1 MTLPT
6 SLTPGSLASALPIL
20 TILNDPSRSAM
31 YRHLSQQAG
40 VPTIE
45 AQGALHAL
53 TQLERTPVAAIICDA
68 EMEDMTGEDF
78 REVVAAESHS
88 QDVPVYVLPPLPGS
102 GQPQPDAEQQLTA
115 PQLLSRV
122 LTDLGLS
129 PARFPVPLQPDIA
142 PHLHGD
148 LSQFS
153 LPEFLN
159 WVAEMRFSGHWLVTV
174 SSRQGAAHPLTGH
187 LAMQGG
193 HLVYAECNGQTG
205 KAALFT
211 LLRAI
216 EVYRDAIFR
225 FYRSDVPAEVRARD
239 LQTTTP
245 RLLIELAVEL
255 DHYAAG
261 HAPPGHG
268 AAARSPK

>member
-1 MTLPT
+1 MTASSLP
-6 SLTPGSLASALPIL
+6 PGGLASALPIL
-20 TILNDPSRSAM
+20 TILRDPDRSAM
-31 YRHLSQQAG
+31 YHHLSRQAG

-78 REVVAAESHS
+78 REVVAAENHS
-88 QDVPVYVLPPLPGS
+88 QGVPVYVLPPPPGS
-102 GQPQPDAEQQLTA
+102 AQPHPDAERQLTA

-129 PARFPVPLQPDIA
+129 SARFPVPLQPDTA

-193 HLVYAECNGQTG
+193 NLVYAECSGQTG

-216 EVYRDAIFR
+216 EVYHDAIFR
-225 FYRSDVPAEVRARD
+225 FYRSDVPAEVRAPD
-239 LQTTTP
+239 LNTATP
-245 RLLIELAVEL
+245 RLLIELAVDL

-261 HAPPGHG
+261 HGPDG
-268 AAARSPK
+268 AAPARRSPN